1 MSEAPATIEAARAAK
16 EEAKRR
22 FASRTD
28 IVGIG
33 VTRHGKGYAVKV
45 NLGSAV
51 DLAALPQTV
60 NGVPVIFE
68 VVGSIRK
75 R

>member
-1 MSEAPATIEAARAAK
+1 VSDARITLEAARAAK

-22 FASRTD
+22 FSDRGG

-45 NLGSAV
+45 NLGGGV
-51 DLAALPQTV
+51 DPATLPQTV
-60 NGVPVIFE
+60 NGVPVVFE
-68 VVGSIRK
+68 VVGTIRK

>member
-1 MSEAPATIEAARAAK
+1 MPEAPATIESARAAK

-22 FASRTD
+22 LAGRTD

-45 NLGSAV
+45 NLGNAV
-51 DLAALPQTV
+51 DTATLPQTV

-68 VVGSIRK
+68 VVGGIRK